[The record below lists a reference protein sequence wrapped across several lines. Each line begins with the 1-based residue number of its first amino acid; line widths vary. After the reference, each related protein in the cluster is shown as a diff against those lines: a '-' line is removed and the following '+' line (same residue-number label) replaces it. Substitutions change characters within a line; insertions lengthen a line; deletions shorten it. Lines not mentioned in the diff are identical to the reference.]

1 MVLGLLE
8 SQIQSGD
15 NYLLGEGMKLIKV
28 ILQHATQYEV
38 EVSFP
43 SSDTQSKVDS
53 FHSSLLPSLF
63 SLTYELYDSSSEN
76 MNSFLNQSDDAFSML
91 YLRFLAQNNETTPYR
106 VIANAIEK
114 SQHKPKDFDV
124 MNRYM
129 MILIVQISSRR
140 DA

>member
-38 EVSFP
+38 EGKCRRECSREVSFP
-43 SSDTQSKVDS
+43 SSVTQSKVDS
-53 FHSSLLPSLF
+53 FQSSLLPSLF

-76 MNSFLNQSDDAFSML
+76 MNSFLNQSDDAFVVPRES
-91 YLRFLAQNNETTPYR
+91 R
-106 VIANAIEK
+106 
-114 SQHKPKDFDV
+114 DV
-124 MNRYM
+124 
-129 MILIVQISSRR
+129 
-140 DA
+140 

>member
-28 ILQHATQYEV
+28 ILQHTTQYEV
-38 EVSFP
+38 EGKCRRECSREVSFP
-43 SSDTQSKVDS
+43 SSVTQSKADS

-76 MNSFLNQSDDAFSML
+76 MNSFLNQSDDAFVVPRES
-91 YLRFLAQNNETTPYR
+91 R
-106 VIANAIEK
+106 
-114 SQHKPKDFDV
+114 DV
-124 MNRYM
+124 
-129 MILIVQISSRR
+129 
-140 DA
+140 